1 MAKKKK
7 KNNYYSNRLKPKDHV
22 DRHINDSTLVRSIE
36 INKDNVADY
45 WLYTELVNEEA
56 AMHEDFEQAALDLRR
71 DFSYN
76 TSTSKTFGE
85 LWDKTVKDY
94 NAYGYIKCTGI
105 GVALNDD
112 ASTTLKVKVRGD
124 NVNYYL
130 DEDWIR
136 YEMIESEKRLR
147 KEARER
153 RKQLETKEG

>member
-7 KNNYYSNRLKPKDHV
+7 KNDYYSNRPKPKDHV
-22 DRHINDSTLVRSIE
+22 DRHINDSTIVRSIE
-36 INKDNVADY
+36 ISKDNVADY
-45 WLYTELVNEEA
+45 WLYTEPVDDESA
-56 AMHEDFEQAALDLRR
+56 TYVDREQAALDLSRN
-71 DFSYN
+71 F
-76 TSTSKTFGE
+76 STSKTFGE
-85 LWDKTVKDY
+85 LWDKTVKDH
-94 NAYGYIKCTGI
+94 NAYDYVKCTGI